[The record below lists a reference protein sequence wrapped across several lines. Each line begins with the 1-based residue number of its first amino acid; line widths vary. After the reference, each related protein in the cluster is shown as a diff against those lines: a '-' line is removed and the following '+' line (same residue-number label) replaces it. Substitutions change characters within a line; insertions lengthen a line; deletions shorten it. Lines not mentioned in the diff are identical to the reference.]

1 MSLKLSN
8 QKKGSGGVAQPIIDI
23 GTYPARLVRVIDLG
37 LQARQPYKG
46 QEKPPAYMAD
56 LTYELLDVFMVGA
69 DGVEDESKPRWIS
82 EAITIH
88 HPSADLAISTKRAK
102 ALDPEDDHG
111 FDLAAMVGSPCM
123 ITIVHK
129 ESKGKTYANIGN
141 VTPMRAK
148 DAAKAP
154 ELKNTP
160 IVFDLDKPD
169 MEVFNAFPDWIKEK
183 ITSNLEYAG
192 SKLEKEL
199 GPKPQAVEEVPEE
212 EEVTEEGEW

>member
-8 QKKGSGGVAQPIIDI
+8 QKKGGGGVAQPIIEV

-46 QEKPPAYMAD
+46 QEKPPAHMVD
-56 LTYELLDVFMVGA
+56 LTYEMLDVFMVGA
-69 DGVEDESKPRWIS
+69 DGEEDEAKPRWLS
-82 EAITIH
+82 ESITIH

-102 ALDPEDDHG
+102 ALDPDDDHD
-111 FDLAAMVGSPCM
+111 FDLSAMVGAPCM

-154 ELKNTP
+154 ELKNKP
-160 IVFDLDKPD
+160 VVFDLDAPD
-169 MEVFNAFPDWIKEK
+169 MEVFNNFPDWIKEK
-183 ITSNLEYAG
+183 ITSNLEYTG
-192 SKLEKEL
+192 SKLEREL
-199 GPKPQAVEEVPEE
+199 GPKHHDEEEPEEVA
-212 EEVTEEGEW
+212 EGEEW